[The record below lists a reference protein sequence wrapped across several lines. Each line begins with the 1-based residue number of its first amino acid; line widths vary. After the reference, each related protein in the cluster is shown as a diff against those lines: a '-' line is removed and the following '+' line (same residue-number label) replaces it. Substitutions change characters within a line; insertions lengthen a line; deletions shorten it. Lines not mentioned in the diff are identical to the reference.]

1 MHRAGKYTFD
11 LSFLEYRIVRLR
23 RSRFIAKVVSGISL
37 LRERERVGRTHLLLY
52 VRALYFLRHDGFNLV
67 CSFFFCQNMIL
78 KQTKRYYILQ
88 IHFEVTHTGRWS
100 NEFSSLLMQF
110 SSLPRAAQSVQEERS
125 VKLLVTR

>member
-1 MHRAGKYTFD
+1 MV
-11 LSFLEYRIVRLR
+11 LISFVL
-23 RSRFIAKVVSGISL
+23 
-37 LRERERVGRTHLLLY
+37 
-52 VRALYFLRHDGFNLV
+52 
-67 CSFFFCQNMIL
+67 FFCQNMIL